1 MIQIEKLEPF
11 NSLYD
16 YKGKYRIHSWN
27 QLEET
32 EEGQQVRSST
42 REYILKREQFNQC
55 AYTELPL
62 EYEKNDS
69 HIEHL
74 KRKDSAFFPELAFEW
89 SNLFVSCN
97 FDDFGGKYKDEKY
110 LKGKTKADNAL
121 IINPYL
127 ENPNEYFE
135 LTNWGELTIKTDL
148 QGIAKTK
155 AEETIK
161 AFNLNHNSLQDRR
174 REMIQSVNDYK
185 NGGLDSEMI
194 IEFLSGSGFK
204 SVIKY
209 ELEN

>member
-1 MIQIEKLEPF
+1 MIHIEKLVPF
-11 NSLYD
+11 NSIYA

-32 EEGQQVRSST
+32 AEGQQVRSST

-74 KRKDSAFFPELAFEW
+74 KRKDSAFFPELTFEW
-89 SNLFVSCN
+89 SNLFVSCS

-121 IINPYL
+121 IINPAL

-148 QGIAKTK
+148 QELAKTK

-161 AFNLNHNSLQDRR
+161 AFNLNHNSLKDRR
-174 REMIQSVNDYK
+174 RKIIKIVNVYK
-185 NGGLDSEMI
+185 EGGLESEMI

>member
-1 MIQIEKLEPF
+1 MIQIEKTP
-11 NSLYD
+11 Y
-16 YKGKYRIHSWN
+16 
-27 QLEET
+27 T
-32 EEGQQVRSST
+32 EFINFVQRNNPQNWEGLDAVVRTNT
-42 REYILKREQFNQC
+42 RKYILEDEQSNQC

-62 EYEKNDS
+62 EYEKNNS

-74 KRKDSAFFPELAFEW
+74 KRKDSAFYPELTFEW

-97 FDDFGGKYKDEKY
+97 SDDFGGKYKDGKY

-121 IINPYL
+121 IINPSL

-135 LTNWGELTIKTDL
+135 LTNWGELTIKADL

-194 IEFLSGSGFK
+194 IDFLSGSGFK

>member
-1 MIQIEKLEPF
+1 MIQIDKAPYPEFLNFVQKNNPQ
-11 NSLYD
+11 N
-16 YKGKYRIHSWN
+16 W
-27 QLEET
+27 
-32 EEGQQVRSST
+32 EGLDAAVRTNT
-42 REYILKREQFNQC
+42 RKYILEDEQSNQC

-62 EYEKNDS
+62 EYEKNNS

-74 KRKDSAFFPELAFEW
+74 KRKDSAFFPELTFEW

-97 FDDFGGKYKDEKY
+97 SDDFGGKYKDEKY
-110 LKGKTKADNAL
+110 LKGKTKEDNAL
-121 IINPYL
+121 IINPSL
-127 ENPNEYFE
+127 ENPNQYFE
-135 LTNWGELTIKTDL
+135 LKNWGELTIKADL

-194 IEFLSGSGFK
+194 IEFLTGSGFK

>member
-1 MIQIEKLEPF
+1 MIQFDKTPYPEFINFVQRNNPQ
-11 NSLYD
+11 N
-16 YKGKYRIHSWN
+16 W
-27 QLEET
+27 
-32 EEGQQVRSST
+32 EGLDSVVRTNT
-42 REYILKREQFNQC
+42 RKYILENEQTNQC

-62 EYEKNDS
+62 VFEKNNS

-74 KRKDSAFFPELAFEW
+74 KRKDSAFFPELTFDW

-97 FDDFGGKYKDEKY
+97 SDDFGGKYKDGKY

-121 IINPYL
+121 IINPSL

-135 LTNWGELTIKTDL
+135 LTYWGELTIKADL
-148 QGIAKTK
+148 KGIAKTK

-161 AFNLNHNSLQDRR
+161 AFNLNHNSLQVRR

-194 IEFLSGSGFK
+194 IEFLFGSGFK
-204 SVIKY
+204 SVINY

>member
-1 MIQIEKLEPF
+1 MIPIDKLPHPEFIKFVQRNNPQ
-11 NSLYD
+11 N
-16 YKGKYRIHSWN
+16 W
-27 QLEET
+27 
-32 EEGQQVRSST
+32 EGIDTVVRTNT
-42 REYILKREQFNQC
+42 RKYILENEQRNQC

-62 EYEKNDS
+62 EYEKNNS

-74 KRKDSAFFPELAFEW
+74 KRKDSAFFPELTFEW

-97 FDDFGGKYKDEKY
+97 SDDFGGKYKDEKY

-121 IINPYL
+121 IINPAL

-135 LTNWGELTIKTDL
+135 LTNWGELTVKDDL
-148 QGIAKTK
+148 QGIARTK
-155 AEETIK
+155 AEETIN

-185 NGGLDSEMI
+185 NGSLDSKMI
-194 IEFLSGSGFK
+194 IEFLAGSGFK

-209 ELEN
+209 GLEN

>member
-1 MIQIEKLEPF
+1 MIHIDKIPYPEFINFVQRNNPQNWDVI
-11 NSLYD
+11 D
-16 YKGKYRIHSWN
+16 AV
-27 QLEET
+27 
-32 EEGQQVRSST
+32 VRTNT
-42 REYILKREQFNQC
+42 RKYILENEQGNQC

-62 EYEKNDS
+62 EYEKNNS

-74 KRKDSAFFPELAFEW
+74 KRKDSAFFPELTFEW

-97 FDDFGGKYKDEKY
+97 SDDFGGKYKDGKY

-121 IINPYL
+121 IINPAL

-135 LTNWGELTIKTDL
+135 LKNWGELTVKADL
-148 QGIAKTK
+148 QGMAKTK

-194 IEFLSGSGFK
+194 INFLTGSGFK

-209 ELEN
+209 GIEN

>member
-1 MIQIEKLEPF
+1 MIQIDKTSYPEFVNFVQRNNPQ
-11 NSLYD
+11 N
-16 YKGKYRIHSWN
+16 W
-27 QLEET
+27 
-32 EEGQQVRSST
+32 EGLDAVVRTNT
-42 REYILKREQFNQC
+42 RKYILENEQSNQC

-62 EYEKNDS
+62 EYEKNNS

-74 KRKDSAFFPELAFEW
+74 KRKDSAFFPELTFEW

-97 FDDFGGKYKDEKY
+97 SDDFGGKFKDGKY
-110 LKGKTKADNAL
+110 LKGKSKAENAL
-121 IINPYL
+121 IINPAL
-127 ENPNEYFE
+127 ENPNVYFE
-135 LTNWGELTIKTDL
+135 LTNWGELTVKDAL
-148 QGIAKTK
+148 RGVAKTK

-194 IEFLSGSGFK
+194 IEFLAGSGFK

>member
-1 MIQIEKLEPF
+1 MIQIEKTPYPEFKNFVQRNNPQ
-11 NSLYD
+11 N
-16 YKGKYRIHSWN
+16 W
-27 QLEET
+27 
-32 EEGQQVRSST
+32 EGLDAVVRTNT
-42 REYILKREQFNQC
+42 RKYILENEQSNQC

-62 EYEKNDS
+62 EYEKNNS

-74 KRKDSAFFPELAFEW
+74 KRKDSAFFPELTFKW
-89 SNLFVSCN
+89 TNLFVSCN
-97 FDDFGGKYKDEKY
+97 SDDFGGKYKDEKY

-121 IINPYL
+121 IINPAL

-135 LTNWGELTIKTDL
+135 LTYWGELTIKDDL
-148 QGIAKTK
+148 QEIAKTK

-161 AFNLNHNSLQDRR
+161 AFYLNHNSLQDRR

>member
-1 MIQIEKLEPF
+1 MIQIEKTPYPEFINFVQRNNPQ
-11 NSLYD
+11 N
-16 YKGKYRIHSWN
+16 W
-27 QLEET
+27 
-32 EEGQQVRSST
+32 EGLAAVVRTNT
-42 REYILKREQFNQC
+42 RKYILENEQSNQC

-62 EYEKNDS
+62 EYEKNNS

-74 KRKDSAFFPELAFEW
+74 KRKDSAFFPELTFEW
-89 SNLFVSCN
+89 TNLFVSCYS
-97 FDDFGGKYKDEKY
+97 DDFGGKYKDGKY

-121 IINPYL
+121 IINPSL
-127 ENPNEYFE
+127 ENPNLYFE
-135 LTNWGELTIKTDL
+135 LTNWGELTIKADL

-194 IEFLSGSGFK
+194 IEFLTGSGFK
-204 SVIKY
+204 SVIIY

>member
-1 MIQIEKLEPF
+1 MIYIEKSEPF
-11 NSLYD
+11 NSLYN
-16 YKGKYRIHSWN
+16 YKGKFRIHSWN

-42 REYILKREQFNQC
+42 REYILTREQFNQC

-74 KRKDSAFFPELAFEW
+74 KRKDSAFFPELTFEW
-89 SNLFVSCN
+89 TNLFVSCN
-97 FDDFGGKYKDEKY
+97 FDDFGGRYKDEKY
-110 LKGKTKADNAL
+110 LKGKTRDDNAL
-121 IINPYL
+121 IINPSL
-127 ENPNEYFE
+127 ENPSEYFE

-148 QGIAKTK
+148 QGIAKSK

-161 AFNLNHNSLQDRR
+161 AFNLNHNSLQERR
-174 REMIQSVNDYK
+174 REIIQSVNDYK
-185 NGGLDSEMI
+185 NGGIDSKMI
-194 IEFLSGSGFK
+194 IEFLAGSGFR
-204 SVIKY
+204 SIIKY

>member
-1 MIQIEKLEPF
+1 LE
-11 NSLYD
+11 N
-16 YKGKYRIHSWN
+16 
-27 QLEET
+27 
-32 EEGQQVRSST
+32 
-42 REYILKREQFNQC
+42 EQGNQC

-62 EYEKNDS
+62 EYEKTNS

-74 KRKDSAFFPELAFEW
+74 KRKDSAFFPELTFEW

-97 FDDFGGKYKDEKY
+97 SDDFGGKYKDGKY

-121 IINPYL
+121 IINPAL

-135 LTNWGELTIKTDL
+135 LKNWGELTIKDDL

-194 IEFLSGSGFK
+194 IEFLTGSGFK

>member
-1 MIQIEKLEPF
+1 MILIDKTP
-11 NSLYD
+11 Y
-16 YKGKYRIHSWN
+16 
-27 QLEET
+27 T
-32 EEGQQVRSST
+32 EFINFVQRNNPQNWEGLDAVIRTNT
-42 REYILKREQFNQC
+42 RKYILENEQSNQC

-62 EYEKNDS
+62 EYENNNS

-74 KRKDSAFFPELAFEW
+74 KRKDSAFFPELTFDW

-97 FDDFGGKYKDEKY
+97 SDDFGGKYKDGKY

-121 IINPYL
+121 IINPAL

-135 LTNWGELTIKTDL
+135 LTNWGELTIKADL

-174 REMIQSVNDYK
+174 REMIRSVNHYK

-194 IEFLSGSGFK
+194 IEFLAGSGFK

>member
-1 MIQIEKLEPF
+1 MIQIEKTP
-11 NSLYD
+11 Y
-16 YKGKYRIHSWN
+16 
-27 QLEET
+27 T
-32 EEGQQVRSST
+32 EFINFVQRNNPQNWEGLDAVVRTNT
-42 REYILKREQFNQC
+42 RKYILENEQSNQC
-55 AYTELPL
+55 AYTELPM
-62 EYEKNDS
+62 EYEKNNS

-74 KRKDSAFFPELAFEW
+74 KRKDSAFFPELTFEW

-97 FDDFGGKYKDEKY
+97 SDDFGGKYKDGKY

-121 IINPYL
+121 IINPSL
-127 ENPNEYFE
+127 ENPNQYFE
-135 LTNWGELTIKTDL
+135 LTNWGELTIKADL